1 MLKFGEWR
9 PDTPHTDLIECQNVL
24 PTHEGYGPIG
34 GFAEL
39 TDALGAK
46 FYGGG
51 AFIASDG
58 TSNFIAGTTAGLYRW
73 SSGSW
78 STLITQAATVPWRFA
93 QFGDNLIAVS
103 GGAMVSVDL
112 LLGTAA
118 TVGGDAPTAIDC
130 ATLRDFVIVA
140 QPDGDLLS
148 VQWSGFNDS
157 TEWTTGTNQS
167 DTQPLPSGG
176 EVLAVVGGEYG
187 LVFQKNAI
195 QRLTYVG
202 DDIVFQRDEISS
214 EVGTMATGSVVKA
227 GSLVFFLS
235 ERGFMVTNGGE
246 PQPIGEGKVDKTFFA
261 KYARQDIE
269 QNISAAIDPRRS
281 VVFWCMPGGLWAYH
295 WELQRWSFIKGDFQG
310 IFTAFTANISL
321 EGVDVI
327 YTTGIDNVPVS
338 LDSPEFAGGNPLL
351 CVANSS
357 RKVGTLTGDNLT
369 ARIAGQWIEPAK
381 GHRTRMYGM
390 RIIGNGPVSGRVD
403 ARLNLDDDPN
413 VVYAAG
419 ERVNGW
425 LPIRANG
432 RFFKPIVI
440 TIGNFTHLKGID
452 FKMTKAGER

>member
-34 GFAEL
+34 SFTQL
-39 TDALGAK
+39 TDALGAQ

-103 GGAMVSVDL
+103 GGAMVKVDL
-112 LLGTAA
+112 ALGTAA
-118 TVGGDAPTAIDC
+118 TVGGAAPTAIDC

-140 QPDGDLLS
+140 QPDGNLLS
-148 VQWSGFNDS
+148 VQWSAFNDC
-157 TEWTTGTNQS
+157 TGWTVGTNQS
-167 DTQPLPSGG
+167 DEQPLPSGG
-176 EVLAVVGGEYG
+176 EVMAVVGGEYG

-214 EVGTMATGSVVKA
+214 EIGTMATGSVVKA

-246 PQPIGEGKVDKTFFA
+246 PTPIGDGKIDKTFFA
-261 KYARQDIE
+261 KYARSEIE
-269 QNISAAIDPRRS
+269 ANISAAIDPRRS

-295 WELQRWSFIKGDFQG
+295 WELGRWSFIKGDFQG
-310 IFTAFTANISL
+310 VFTAFTANISL

-327 YTTGIDNVPVS
+327 YPTGLDNVPVS

-351 CVANSS
+351 CVANSIN
-357 RKVGTLTGDNLT
+357 KIGTLTGANLAGTIT
-369 ARIAGQWIEPAK
+369 AQWVEPAK
-381 GHRTRMYGM
+381 GLRSRLIGM
-390 RIIGNGPVSGRVD
+390 RILGDGPVSGKVD

-413 VVYAAG
+413 IINAAG

-425 LPIRANG
+425 MPIRANG
-432 RFFKPIVI
+432 RFYKPSIT
-440 TIGNFTHLKGID
+440 TIGNFTHLEGVEFDIY
-452 FKMTKAGER
+452 KAGQR